1 LISTV
6 NDEKDDVDTTLSH
19 ISSHRPHGSPS
30 KKGRVEQ
37 IEWDAKLDEMSREK
51 AAAEAT
57 RGERFKLICLP
68 VISSSRKDLTT
79 RFRAKSERMRG
90 NTNATSGRNRKQG

>member
-1 LISTV
+1 LASFLEKQRLLEDHGPSTLISTV
-6 NDEKDDVDTTLSH
+6 NDEEDDVDTTLSH
-19 ISSHRPHGSPS
+19 ISSHRPHGAPS

-37 IEWDAKLDEMSREK
+37 IEWDANLDEMSREK

-68 VISSSRKDLTT
+68 VISS
-79 RFRAKSERMRG
+79 
-90 NTNATSGRNRKQG
+90 